1 MAINNQIKMA
11 VMSRDFDHRYCKKE
25 DNAINTIVLTS
36 LLCFMLQYKTQKCVS
51 TIFKIKINSCNDN
64 GGFGNISNNVS
75 SQALNY

>member
-1 MAINNQIKMA
+1 MAINNQLKMA

-51 TIFKIKINSCNDN
+51 TFLK
-64 GGFGNISNNVS
+64 
-75 SQALNY
+75 